1 MSLTLNSDQIIEW
14 IKDNGNETHN
24 LIYPLNENSVVL
36 DLGGY
41 KGKWAEQ
48 IINLYN
54 PYIYLVEPIKPFFDD
69 LSLKFKDN
77 PKVKIL
83 NAAVSSEDGF
93 EEMCI
98 DQDSS
103 SFFTSKG
110 EIVKVEVMK
119 IDNVLNKFNLNN
131 IDLLQINIEGYEYK
145 LLEYMVESNLMA
157 NIKYMQIQFHQGIEN
172 YIERRDKISDKLFKL
187 GFTKRYDYPF
197 VWEGWQKT

>member
-1 MSLTLNSDQIIEW
+1 MSLTLNSDQITKW
-14 IKDNGNETHN
+14 MKDNGNETHN
-24 LIYPLNENSVVL
+24 LIYPLNENSIVL

-41 KGKWAEQ
+41 KGKWAEK

-54 PYIYLVEPIKPFFDD
+54 PYVYLVEPIKPFFDD
-69 LSLKFKDN
+69 LTLKFKDN

-110 EIVKVEVMK
+110 EIVKVEIMK

-157 NIKYMQIQFHQGIEN
+157 KIKYMQIQFHQGIEN

-187 GFTKRYDYPF
+187 GFTKRYEYPF